1 MRKSLSWVSTCVFA
15 LAVACSPYEL
25 RQAAVGDKTPREVG
39 FEVEL
44 AHFPTTGF
52 ARLKPGIHVVD
63 DVNDWRGIFNDHSQ
77 NFQAPHPP
85 EVDWTK
91 TMALVAT
98 ATDDEATVMT
108 IDRVVKTDAGFLHVY
123 VNEELRGDRCEPPTP
138 TNVLRAEAHEPP
150 IDIVTITKS
159 SLPMVVH
166 LDRAKGLSC
175 DPLPKPDMRCNVKG
189 HPPNDMSATIEAAPG
204 DTIECDG
211 TKVTTTVGYVTER
224 NWYFERKPAD
234 SFTQMAT
241 DDKRMHASFV
251 IDAFGEYRVRME
263 AEDDRHKSGDKKV
276 QIDVAPPQDI
286 QVIQVGW
293 TLHGPPD
300 QTTLPKFE
308 PHLIELGTG
317 RECSE
322 AHAQPPWCE
331 VKISGLT
338 KQIFVKTQRSSRYR
352 LVVGY
357 LDDRAPQMPVLCAR
371 AFVKGATVA
380 LETCDF
386 KERAAKDTWEPG
398 TFNPQTG
405 SFDK

>member
-1 MRKSLSWVSTCVFA
+1 MRKLLALVIALGVS
-15 LAVACSPYEL
+15 CSPFEL
-25 RQAAVGDKTPREVG
+25 REPAVGEKTPREVG

-44 AHFPTTGF
+44 SHFPTTGF
-52 ARLKPGIHVVD
+52 ARLRPGFHVVD
-63 DVNDWRGIFNDHSQ
+63 DPNDWRGIFNDHSN

-98 ATDDEATVMT
+98 ATDDAATVMV
-108 IDRVVKTDAGFLHVY
+108 IERVVKTDAGALHVY
-123 VNEELRGDRCEPPTP
+123 VNEELRGDRCEAPAAT
-138 TNVLRAEAHEPP
+138 TTTVLRADAHEPP

-159 SLPMVVH
+159 KLPIIVH

-175 DPLPKPDMRCNVKG
+175 DPVPKVDMRCNVKG
-189 HPPNDMSATIEAAPG
+189 KAQNEMSATVEAAPG
-204 DTIECDG
+204 DVIECDG
-211 TKVTTTVGYVTER
+211 TNVTTKIGFVTER

-234 SFTQMAT
+234 SFTQMQQ
-241 DDKRMHASFV
+241 DDKHIHASFT

-263 AEDDRHKSGDKKV
+263 AVDDRHKSGEKKV
-276 QIDVAPPQDI
+276 QVDVAPSPDI

-293 TLHGPPD
+293 TLHDKVD
-300 QTTLPKFE
+300 QATLPKFE

-338 KQIFVKTQRSSRYR
+338 KQIFVKTQRSARYR

-357 LDDRAPQMPVLCAR
+357 LDERVAQMPVLCAR

-386 KERAAKDTWEPG
+386 KERSAKDTWEPG

>member
-1 MRKSLSWVSTCVFA
+1 
-15 LAVACSPYEL
+15 
-25 RQAAVGDKTPREVG
+25 
-39 FEVEL
+39 
-44 AHFPTTGF
+44 
-52 ARLKPGIHVVD
+52 
-63 DVNDWRGIFNDHSQ
+63 
-77 NFQAPHPP
+77 
-85 EVDWTK
+85 
-91 TMALVAT
+91 
-98 ATDDEATVMT
+98 
-108 IDRVVKTDAGFLHVY
+108 
-123 VNEELRGDRCEPPTP
+123 
-138 TNVLRAEAHEPP
+138 
-150 IDIVTITKS
+150 
-159 SLPMVVH
+159 
-166 LDRAKGLSC
+166 
-175 DPLPKPDMRCNVKG
+175 
-189 HPPNDMSATIEAAPG
+189 
-204 DTIECDG
+204 
-211 TKVTTTVGYVTER
+211 
-224 NWYFERKPAD
+224 
-234 SFTQMAT
+234 MAT